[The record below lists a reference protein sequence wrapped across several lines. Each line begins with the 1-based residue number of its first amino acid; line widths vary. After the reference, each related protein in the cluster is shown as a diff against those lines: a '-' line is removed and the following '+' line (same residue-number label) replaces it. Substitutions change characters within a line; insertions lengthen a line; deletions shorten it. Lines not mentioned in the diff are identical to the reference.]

1 MAVIGV
7 RSATETGGPAV
18 KLAEPEPLV
27 VTVELKMKVS
37 PCVPGEVLLKNSSVY
52 WVFGSMPTSWPVM

>member
-1 MAVIGV
+1 M
-7 RSATETGGPAV
+7 

-52 WVFGSMPTSWPVM
+52 WVFGSMPMSWPVM